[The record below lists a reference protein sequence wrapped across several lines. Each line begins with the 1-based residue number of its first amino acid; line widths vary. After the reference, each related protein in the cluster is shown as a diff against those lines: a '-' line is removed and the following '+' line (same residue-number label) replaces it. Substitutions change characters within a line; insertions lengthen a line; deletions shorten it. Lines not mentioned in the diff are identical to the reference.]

1 MKEIV
6 EKLKIISADKA
17 TSYIWGGDWNC
28 VLIKSLDALGGVP
41 FIKKESVGQM
51 KALMTD
57 FDLIDIWRVRNPS
70 YRKFTW
76 RRSKP
81 VTLRRLDYF
90 LVSSHMELDIAP
102 CGFYTPK

>member
-6 EKLKIISADKA
+6 EKLKTIPVDKA
-17 TSYIWGGDWNC
+17 TSYIWGGDWNR
-28 VLIKSLDALGGVP
+28 VLNKSLDTLGGVLSL
-41 FIKKESVGQM
+41 KKESVGQI
-51 KALMTD
+51 KALMAE
-57 FDLIDIWRVRNPS
+57 FDLIDIWRVRNPT

-90 LVSSHMELDIAP
+90 LVSSHMELEIA
-102 CGFYTPK
+102 